1 MDYDGR
7 YRGAFESTE
16 VVKKIA
22 TLNRRREMKI
32 PKKTIVL
39 LGTALCI
46 VLSGCGGVNPAES
59 PKMESEETIPEPE
72 EPTPESEEAIP
83 EEEPTPESEEAI
95 SESEETASEPETETE
110 MEEPQAAFSELPD
123 AYQQMALYIQEGFR
137 MYHVEGEYQAYFG
150 PIESDVSGIWVDGNY
165 IGMWDETLGRWK
177 EPDSEY
183 FSCDILLEGESGQ
196 WREEIAFTYDAEA
209 DWYAFYGQYEPLF
222 SGDSSDA
229 EWDGSS
235 YAADILHNCVCQ
247 ITIARDAD
255 IAAPIR
261 YDSENGP
268 MEKDLRMTP
277 PWQFR
282 DEDNGLSYQII
293 PRVYY
298 YWDERLDVDIDIQ
311 YLQVELEEGQEE
323 MEEAINEELRKAFFY
338 GYDWDE
344 EGNLLDPWIYTESE
358 CRYMITREDERY
370 LSMRIHV
377 YNSSRRAA
385 HPNEGE
391 DGITIDMRTGEVVHL
406 EDLLGQDKIENDY
419 TMGELLDRGVFRRL
433 WGWSMDDRD
442 WIEEMKE
449 EYGDTLLSDF
459 GYDFY
464 MTDTSLG
471 WIIYQ
476 YGNYYICLEADYEDL
491 GLEGF

>member
-59 PKMESEETIPEPE
+59 PKTESEETIPEPE
-72 EPTPESEEAIP
+72 ETTPESEK
-83 EEEPTPESEEAI
+83 AI
-95 SESEETASEPETETE
+95 SEPEETASEPETETE

-177 EPDSEY
+177 EPDREY

-196 WREEIAFTYDAEA
+196 WREEMAFTYDAEA

-222 SGDSSDA
+222 SGDSFYVERGD
-229 EWDGSS
+229 S
-235 YAADILHNCVCQ
+235 YAADILDNCVCQ

-268 MEKDLRMTP
+268 MEKDLLMTP
-277 PWQFR
+277 PWHFR
-282 DEDNGLSYQII
+282 EEDNGLAYQII

-298 YWDERLDVDIDIQ
+298 YWDERLDVDISIQ

-323 MEEAINEELRKAFFY
+323 MEEAINEELRKAFFH

-344 EGNLLDPWIYTESE
+344 EGNLLDPDIYIESE
-358 CRYMITREDERY
+358 RRYMITREDERY

-391 DGITIDMRTGEVVHL
+391 TGITFDMRTGEVVQL
-406 EDLLGQDKIENDY
+406 EDVLGRDRTGDDY
-419 TMGELLDRGVFRRL
+419 TVGELLDSGAFHEL
-433 WGWSMDDRD
+433 WVWMWTEPGY

-449 EYGDTLLSDF
+449 NYKNTLLSVF
-459 GYDFY
+459 ESNFY
-464 MTDTSLG
+464 LTDTGLG
-471 WIIYQ
+471 LITTSMYVDD
-476 YGNYYICLEADYEDL
+476 YICLEADYEDL
-491 GLEGF
+491 GIEGF

>member
-1 MDYDGR
+1 MDHDGR

-59 PKMESEETIPEPE
+59 PKTESEETIPEPE
-72 EPTPESEEAIP
+72 ETTPESEETIP
-83 EEEPTPESEEAI
+83 EEETTPESEETI
-95 SESEETASEPETETE
+95 SEPEETASEPETETE

-137 MYHVEGEYQAYFG
+137 MYHVEGE
-150 PIESDVSGIWVDGNY
+150 
-165 IGMWDETLGRWK
+165 
-177 EPDSEY
+177 
-183 FSCDILLEGESGQ
+183 SGQ
-196 WREEIAFTYDAEA
+196 WREEMAFTYDAEA

-222 SGDSSDA
+222 SGDSFYVERGD
-229 EWDGSS
+229 S

-370 LSMRIHV
+370 LSMRIYT
-377 YNSSRRAA
+377 YNSSRNAA
-385 HPNEGE
+385 HPNAGE